1 MSGWVLLLPKVA
13 IVAAVLVALVI
24 DSLPAGRPRRGAA
37 VVVLGLTVAGAV
49 FAGFELGSTGSF
61 WHGALVVDRFSVFA
75 DLVLLSLAAVLVLAS
90 LSSVGAGAEAGDFLL
105 LVFLSLLGA
114 SALAAA
120 GNLIALFLAVELGII
135 PTWALVAFKT
145 GDRRSFEAALKY
157 FLLAIFASALLF
169 YGLSLVYGATGSID
183 LPLPAHVQ
191 STGLLLA
198 GLGLVL
204 VGFGFELAT
213 FPFHQWLPDVF
224 EVAHGEVAAFLAVA
238 PKLTAIVAL
247 SRLLSGLTENA
258 AGWTAAVA
266 VLSLITMFWGNVVA
280 FAQTSLRRLV
290 AYSAIAHSGY
300 ALVGIAAGNLPGYRG
315 AVLYFAA
322 YASGAVGVFLVAML
336 LEREGYDDRL
346 VTLAGL
352 GKQAPWLAAALTVS
366 LLSLIGIPLFA
377 GFWGKFSV
385 FWGAVQGGKTWL
397 AVFGVV
403 NAAIA
408 LGYYGRIIQRV
419 YMEPSAEAVPA
430 AARPA
435 LAVEGLQ
442 VGVAAD
448 ATHRAISS
456 GHSFDAPVSAAVDAD
471 LVDNRGP
478 GPLAGPLP
486 LRVALALAV
495 VVTVLVGVLP
505 RLLFAAL
512 G

>member
-1 MSGWVLLLPKVA
+1 MPR
-13 IVAAVLVALVI
+13 
-24 DSLPAGRPRRGAA
+24 PA
-37 VVVLGLTVAGAV
+37 T
-49 FAGFELGSTGSF
+49 
-61 WHGALVVDRFSVFA
+61 FS
-75 DLVLLSLAAVLVLAS
+75 
-90 LSSVGAGAEAGDFLL
+90 L
-105 LVFLSLLGA
+105 LVYLSLLGA

-169 YGLSLVYGATGSID
+169 YGLSLVYGATGSVD
-183 LPLPAHVQ
+183 LPLPAHAQ

-198 GLGLVL
+198 GVGLVL
-204 VGFGFELAT
+204 VGFGFELAS

-247 SRLLSGLTENA
+247 ARLLSGLTENA

-266 VLSLITMFWGNVVA
+266 VLSLVTMFWGNIVA

-322 YASGAVGVFLVAML
+322 YASGVVGVFLVAML

-346 VTLAGL
+346 AALAGL
-352 GKQAPWLAAALTVS
+352 GRRAPWLAAALTVS

-403 NAAIA
+403 NSAIA
-408 LGYYGRIIQRV
+408 LGLLRADHPAGVYGKLARRRPRFAASGDV
-419 YMEPSAEAVPA
+419 GRSSDLDRPDPA
-430 AARPA
+430 
-435 LAVEGLQ
+435 
-442 VGVAAD
+442 D
-448 ATHRAISS
+448 
-456 GHSFDAPVSAAVDAD
+456 D
-471 LVDNRGP
+471 RGP

-486 LRVALALAV
+486 VRVALGLAV
-495 VVTVLVGVLP
+495 VITVVIGVVP
-505 RLLFAAL
+505 RLLFSAL